1 MNGLLLAVIALLLPW
16 AAVALWLRLLWPVP
30 EPGHWP
36 LALGYGYL
44 FAMACMTLVL
54 RLQAALGFTLSPW
67 PFLTVCALLVV
78 AAPVLMRRRLSTIA
92 ASSLPDTRTYPIW
105 QQLVFGGL
113 LLWLGLRFV
122 DLALEVWCQ
131 PLYPWDAWTT
141 WASRARVWSELKEL
155 VPFVSGKAWLD
166 HPEEQFYTIDA
177 WAYPP
182 AVSLI
187 AAWPSLAMG
196 GWNETSSNLPWLGAG
211 LALGLG
217 LYGQARR
224 WGASPLWALITLWLA
239 LSLPIL
245 QTQIALAG
253 YADLWVA
260 LALALG
266 LVAFLQWAR
275 FGDWRQGLL
284 ALMALMACALMK
296 REGLVWA
303 LPFIPA
309 LVVARLRGLRLLAAT
324 ACLLG
329 ALVWVWSHGG
339 LGFRVPGFGSV
350 WLGFDRIVIP
360 GLPSFTYQYH
370 DVWEPVLRHTL
381 VYSNWHLFPYLLV
394 LALAAAFAGLRI
406 GSAGWHRA
414 GLVWALA
421 SLGAVYLLFFW
432 TEAYLW
438 AVQATSFNRILLQ
451 FAPALTF
458 WLMMVWLDLAGK
470 IERRPDRAT
479 SSTTT
484 TPTNLV

>member
-1 MNGLLLAVIALLLPW
+1 MDGLLLAVIALLLPW
-16 AAVALWLRLLWPVP
+16 AALALWLRLLWPVP
-30 EPGHWP
+30 EPGRWP
-36 LALGYGYL
+36 LVLGYGYL
-44 FAMACMTLVL
+44 FAMAGMTLVL
-54 RLQAALGFTLSPW
+54 RLQAALGFKLSSW
-67 PFLTVCALLVV
+67 PLLTACAVLIVAALL
-78 AAPVLMRRRLSTIA
+78 LMRRRLSTTPD
-92 ASSLPDTRTYPIW
+92 SSLLATRTYPVW
-105 QQLVFGGL
+105 HWLVFGGL
-113 LLWLGLRFV
+113 LLWLGLRAV
-122 DLALEVWCQ
+122 DLALEVWWQ

-141 WASRARVWSELKEL
+141 WAVRARVWSELREL
-155 VPFVSGKAWLD
+155 VPFVSGDVWLA
-166 HPEEQFYTIDA
+166 HPEDRLYTIDA

-187 AAWPSLAMG
+187 AAWPNLAMG
-196 GWNETSSNLPWLGAG
+196 GWNEMASNLPWLGAG

-217 LYGQARR
+217 LYGQAYL

-253 YADLWVA
+253 YADIWVA

-266 LVAFLQWAR
+266 LMAFLQWTR
-275 FGDWRQGLL
+275 GGDWRQGLL
-284 ALMALMACALMK
+284 ALLALLAGALMK

-303 LPFIPA
+303 LLFIPA
-309 LVVARLRGLRLLAAT
+309 LAVARLRGLILLAAT
-324 ACLLG
+324 AFLLG
-329 ALVWVWSHGG
+329 VLVWIGSRGG
-339 LGFRVPGFGSV
+339 LGIEVSGFGSV

-394 LALAAAFAGLRI
+394 LALAAAAFATLRI

-414 GLVWALA
+414 GLVWALT

-432 TEAYLW
+432 TDAYLW

-458 WLMMVWLDLAGK
+458 WMMMVWLECHGVKADTVPGGQQGYAN
-470 IERRPDRAT
+470 P
-479 SSTTT
+479 
-484 TPTNLV
+484 